1 MRRGLAQTTPLV
13 RLRIPG
19 DHPAAREEIAEGKP
33 VERHIGMVGLG
44 RMGGNMA
51 RRIAR
56 AGLDVTA
63 WDRAAGA
70 RAGLSGEAGVKI
82 VETLEALAQALPAPR
97 VVWLMLPAGAPTEQT
112 LTELR
117 GLLDPG
123 DVVVD
128 GANAWYRDSIRR
140 AEELAPLGLQYVD
153 AGVSGGVWGL
163 VNGYGLMVGGPAEA
177 VQRAE
182 PFLRALAPA
191 PDQGWLHCGPSGA
204 GHFTKMVH
212 NGIEYGLMQAYA
224 EGFALLRAR
233 PDLELDV
240 AKIAESWRHGTV
252 IRSWLLD
259 LTAEF
264 LAEDSKLE
272 SIAPVVA
279 DSGEGRWT
287 AIESVELGVPTP
299 VMTLAL
305 MQRFASQGRGDYA
318 DRILARLRQSFG
330 GHAITR
336 NSSGG

>member
-1 MRRGLAQTTPLV
+1 MEQQ
-13 RLRIPG
+13 
-19 DHPAAREEIAEGKP
+19 
-33 VERHIGMVGLG
+33 IGMVGLG

-51 RRIAR
+51 RRLAR
-56 AGLDVTA
+56 SGVDVVA

-70 RAGLSGEAGVKI
+70 RAGIATEERVQVAG
-82 VETLEALAQALPAPR
+82 TLAGLVAALAAPR
-97 VVWLMLPAGAPTEQT
+97 VVWLMLPAGAPTEDT

-117 GLLDPG
+117 GLLAAG

-128 GANAWYRDSIRR
+128 GANAWYRDSQRR
-140 AEELAPLGLQYVD
+140 AQELLPDGLQFVD

-163 VNGYGLMVGGPAEA
+163 VNGYGLMVGGTVEA
-177 VQRAE
+177 VELVA

-191 PDQGWLHCGPSGA
+191 ADRGWLHCGPSGA
-204 GHFTKMVH
+204 GHFAKMVH

-224 EGFALLRAR
+224 EGLALLRAKE
-233 PDLELDV
+233 DLQLDV

-264 LAEDSKLE
+264 LAEDANLA

-279 DSGEGRWT
+279 DSGEGRW
-287 AIESVELGVPTP
+287 AAVESVELGVPTP

-305 MQRFASQGRGDYA
+305 MQRFASQGRGDFA
-318 DRILARLRQSFG
+318 DRVLARMRQSFG
-330 GHAITR
+330 GHAVTR
-336 NSSGG
+336 HNTGG

>member
-1 MRRGLAQTTPLV
+1 MEQQ
-13 RLRIPG
+13 
-19 DHPAAREEIAEGKP
+19 
-33 VERHIGMVGLG
+33 IGMVGLG

-51 RRIAR
+51 RRLAR
-56 AGLDVTA
+56 AGLRVVA

-70 RAGLSGEAGVKI
+70 RSAIAGEERVQ
-82 VETLEALAQALPAPR
+82 VVDTLPALVAALPAPR
-97 VVWLMLPAGAPTEQT
+97 VIWLMLPAGAPTEAT
-112 LTELR
+112 ITELR
-117 GLLDPG
+117 GELAAG

-128 GANAWYRDSIRR
+128 GANAWYRDSMRR
-140 AEELAPLGLQYVD
+140 AQELAPLGLQFVD

-163 VNGYGLMVGGPAEA
+163 VTGYGLMVGGTADA
-177 VQRAE
+177 VQRVE

-191 PDQGWLHCGPSGA
+191 TDRGWLHCGPSGA

-224 EGFALLRAR
+224 EGFALLRAKQ
-233 PDLELDV
+233 DLDLDV

-264 LAEDSKLE
+264 LAEDSRLE

-318 DRILARLRQSFG
+318 DRLLARLRQSFG
-330 GHAITR
+330 GHAVTR
-336 NSSGG
+336 HNSGG

>member
-1 MRRGLAQTTPLV
+1 M
-13 RLRIPG
+13 I
-19 DHPAAREEIAEGKP
+19 
-33 VERHIGMVGLG
+33 GLG

-51 RRIAR
+51 RRMAR
-56 AGLDVTA
+56 AGLGVVA

-70 RAGLSGEAGVKI
+70 RAGIAGEPRVT
-82 VETLEALAQALPAPR
+82 VVDTLPGLVQTLPAPR
-97 VVWLMLPAGAPTEQT
+97 VLWLMLPAGAPTEQT
-112 LTELR
+112 LAELR
-117 GLLDPG
+117 ELLSAG

-128 GANAWYRDSIRR
+128 GANAWYRDSVRR
-140 AEELAPLGLQYVD
+140 AAELAPLGLQYVD

-163 VNGYGLMVGGPAEA
+163 VNGYGLMVGGTSEA
-177 VQRAE
+177 VERVE
-182 PFLRALAPA
+182 PFLEALAPA
-191 PDQGWLHCGPSGA
+191 RSAGWLHCGPSGA
-204 GHFTKMVH
+204 GHYTKMVH

-224 EGFALLRAR
+224 EGFALLRAKEEF
-233 PDLELDV
+233 DLDV

-264 LAEDSKLE
+264 LAEDADLE
-272 SIAPVVA
+272 TIAPLVA

-318 DRILARLRQSFG
+318 DRVLARMRQSFG
-330 GHAITR
+330 GHAVTR
-336 NSSGG
+336 SSGGG

>member
-1 MRRGLAQTTPLV
+1 MV
-13 RLRIPG
+13 
-19 DHPAAREEIAEGKP
+19 DS
-33 VERHIGMVGLG
+33 IGMVGLG
-44 RMGGNMA
+44 RMGGNMS

-56 AGLDVTA
+56 AGLGVVA

-70 RAGLSGEAGVKI
+70 RMGLAGESGVTT
-82 VETLEALAQALPAPR
+82 VETLAALVQALPAPR
-97 VVWLMLPAGAPTEQT
+97 VVWLMLPAGRPTEET

-117 GLLDPG
+117 GLLAAG

-128 GANAWYRDSIRR
+128 GANAWFKDSMRR
-140 AEELAPLGLQYVD
+140 ARELAGDGLRFVD

-163 VNGYGLMVGGPAEA
+163 VNGYGLMVGGEAES
-177 VQRAE
+177 VGRVE

-191 PDQGWLHCGPSGA
+191 PDRGWLHCGPSGA
-204 GHFTKMVH
+204 GHYTKMVH

-233 PDLELDV
+233 EDLDLDV
-240 AKIAESWRHGTV
+240 AKIAEAWRHGTV

-264 LAEDSKLE
+264 LAEDSELE
-272 SIAPVVA
+272 SIAPIVA

-287 AIESVELGVPTP
+287 AIESIELGVPTP

-305 MQRFASQGRGDYA
+305 MQRFSSQGRGEYA

-330 GHAITR
+330 GHAVTR
-336 NSSGG
+336 DNKGR

>member
-1 MRRGLAQTTPLV
+1 MEQR
-13 RLRIPG
+13 
-19 DHPAAREEIAEGKP
+19 
-33 VERHIGMVGLG
+33 IGMIGLG

-56 AGLDVTA
+56 AGLGVTA

-70 RAGLSGEAGVKI
+70 RAGIAAEPGVS
-82 VETLEALAQALPAPR
+82 VVDTLVALAQSLPAPR

-112 LTELR
+112 LEELR
-117 GLLDPG
+117 GLLSPG

-128 GANAWYRDSIRR
+128 GANAWYRDSMRR
-140 AEELAPLGLQYVD
+140 AGEVASLGLQYVD

-163 VNGYGLMVGGPAEA
+163 VNGYGLMVGGAAEA
-177 VQRAE
+177 VQRIE

-191 PDQGWLHCGPSGA
+191 PEQGWLHCGPSGA

-233 PDLELDV
+233 KDLELDV

-264 LAEDSKLE
+264 LAEDARLD

-287 AIESVELGVPTP
+287 AIESAELGVPTP

-330 GHAITR
+330 GHAVTR